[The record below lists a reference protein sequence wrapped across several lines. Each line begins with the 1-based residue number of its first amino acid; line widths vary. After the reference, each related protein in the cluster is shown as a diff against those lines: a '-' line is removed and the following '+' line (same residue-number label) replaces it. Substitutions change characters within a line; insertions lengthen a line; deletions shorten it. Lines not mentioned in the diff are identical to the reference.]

1 MNTASIEKRSR
12 EIAHHVNK
20 YAAHLS
26 EASVLLYAV
35 GSILKSGEVREL
47 HLNSTILPVEASTVE
62 GQHEG

>member
-12 EIAHHVNK
+12 EIAYHVNK

-47 HLNSTILPVEASTVE
+47 PLIPQSPTIDTTTV
-62 GQHEG
+62 GKQDD

>member
-1 MNTASIEKRSR
+1 MNTAIVEKRSR
-12 EIAHHVNK
+12 EIAYHVNK

-47 HLNSTILPVEASTVE
+47 PFTFESSTIDATTV
-62 GQHEG
+62 GKQDGR

>member
-1 MNTASIEKRSR
+1 MNTASLEKRSR

-47 HLNSTILPVEASTVE
+47 PPILKSLPVDSSTVE
-62 GQHEG
+62 GHNG